1 MLPCLFS
8 CFASCMMSGELFY
21 GWCVLGAAVAGHGS
35 AGASPAGQ
43 EAAGEGRGGT
53 LGLFQPQRFHDFM
66 ALRCPS
72 RDRALLPAG
81 RPPSPQRDSGHV
93 LGRFWGA
100 SGHVLGR
107 FWAHSGQLLA
117 RFWARSGPVLGRVR
131 PPSLLPV
138 PCPAL
143 SPSEELWRLRHR
155 SHSVLFGESTPPA
168 QDYPADSHIDVI
180 YAAFQ
185 LFLRQMG
192 RSHPSPCEI

>member
-1 MLPCLFS
+1 MLAMAALERAQRGRRQPGRDGEEPSVFSSPKYSAISWHCGAPAGTEPCSRLGALPRRSETLGMFW
-8 CFASCMMSGELFY
+8 AGSGEL
-21 GWCVLGAAVAGHGS
+21 
-35 AGASPAGQ
+35 
-43 EAAGEGRGGT
+43 
-53 LGLFQPQRFHDFM
+53 
-66 ALRCPS
+66 
-72 RDRALLPAG
+72 
-81 RPPSPQRDSGHV
+81 
-93 LGRFWGA
+93 LGRFCA
-100 SGHVLGR
+100 CSGHIPGSFWPGSGHILG
-107 FWAHSGQLLA
+107 

>member
-1 MLPCLFS
+1 MGGVCWGQLLLAMAALERAQRGRRQPGRDGEEPSVFSSPKDSTISWHCGAPAGTEPCSRLGALPRRSETLGMFWVG
-8 CFASCMMSGELFY
+8 SGELLGTFWA
-21 GWCVLGAAVAGHGS
+21 GSGPVLG
-35 AGASPAGQ
+35 
-43 EAAGEGRGGT
+43 T
-53 LGLFQPQRFHDFM
+53 
-66 ALRCPS
+66 
-72 RDRALLPAG
+72 
-81 RPPSPQRDSGHV
+81 
-93 LGRFWGA
+93 
-100 SGHVLGR
+100 
-107 FWAHSGQLLA
+107 FWAH
-117 RFWARSGPVLGRVR
+117 SGPVLGRVR

>member
-93 LGRFWGA
+93 LGSFWAGSVPVLGTFRA
-100 SGHVLGR
+100 ASGPVLGTFWAGSGHVLGR
-107 FWAHSGQLLA
+107 SWAEFAL
-117 RFWARSGPVLGRVR
+117 
-131 PPSLLPV
+131 PPSSPFPARRSLPQRSSGGSGTAHTRCYLV
-138 PCPAL
+138 NPPL
-143 SPSEELWRLRHR
+143 QLRIIQR
-155 SHSVLFGESTPPA
+155 TVTL
-168 QDYPADSHIDVI
+168 
-180 YAAFQ
+180 
-185 LFLRQMG
+185 M
-192 RSHPSPCEI
+192 

>member
-1 MLPCLFS
+1 MVCAGGS
-8 CFASCMMSGELFY
+8 CCWPWQRWSEPSG
-21 GWCVLGAAVAGHGS
+21 AGGS
-35 AGASPAGQ
+35 
-43 EAAGEGRGGT
+43 RGGT
-53 LGLFQPQRFHDFM
+53 GRNPRSFPAPKIPRFHGT
-66 ALRCPS
+66 AVPQQGQSPAPGWAPS
-72 RDRALLPAG
+72 LAAARLWAC
-81 RPPSPQRDSGHV
+81 SGPV
-93 LGRFWGA
+93 LG
-100 SGHVLGR
+100 S
-107 FWAHSGQLLA
+107 
-117 RFWARSGPVLGRVR
+117 FWARSGPVLGRVR